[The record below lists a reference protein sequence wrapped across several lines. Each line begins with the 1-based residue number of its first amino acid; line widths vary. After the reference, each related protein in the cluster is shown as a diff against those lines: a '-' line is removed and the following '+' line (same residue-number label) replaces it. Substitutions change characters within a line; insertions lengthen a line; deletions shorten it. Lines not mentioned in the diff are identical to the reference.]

1 MMRTMRTMLRWMCRM
16 GKVSLVTALMLGLPG
31 SVEAA
36 IPVVDAANLIENA
49 MSRVQLVL
57 NQVNTYRSYVLD
69 TLNFEELLLGNLWV
83 YPEVMAGEYN
93 EEISARLGET
103 GPTLAYSSPELGLIM
118 EELLQLEGYPLYEP
132 YQGTR
137 FGYANHRE
145 WKAHVAARMRLTGQ
159 RTLENL
165 TLARGQLVRGIVGLL
180 RLKAAVSDHQGAEQ
194 QARLAS
200 VLRMF
205 SGEEQMSSRAIGLQQ
220 QNWQVVSEM
229 VADVEHERLKSTG
242 RTFLAELAEGTTV
255 PARPFNF
262 GYR

>member
-1 MMRTMRTMLRWMCRM
+1 MKSRALK
-16 GKVSLVTALMLGLPG
+16 KVFFGLALLVCATESHA
-31 SVEAA
+31 S
-36 IPVVDAANLIENA
+36 IPVIDAANLVENV

-57 NQVNTYRSYVLD
+57 NQLNTYRSYVLD
-69 TLNFEELLLGNLWV
+69 LLNAETLLLDELWV
-83 YPEVMAGEYN
+83 YPQVMAGEYN

-103 GPTLAYSSPELGLIM
+103 GPTLAYSSPELGAIM
-118 EELLQLEGYPLYEP
+118 DELLQLEGYPLYEP

-145 WKAHVAARMRLTGQ
+145 WRAHVAERLRLTGL

-180 RLKAAVSDHQGAEQ
+180 RLKGAIAGEQGAER
-194 QARLAS
+194 QARMAS

-205 SGEEQMSSRAIGLQQ
+205 QGEEQMSARAIGLQQ
-220 QNWQVVSEM
+220 QNWQVVTALVRE
-229 VADVEHERLKSTG
+229 VEANRLEATG
-242 RTFLAELAEGTTV
+242 RAFLAELEDGV
-255 PARPFNF
+255 PLPTQPFNF